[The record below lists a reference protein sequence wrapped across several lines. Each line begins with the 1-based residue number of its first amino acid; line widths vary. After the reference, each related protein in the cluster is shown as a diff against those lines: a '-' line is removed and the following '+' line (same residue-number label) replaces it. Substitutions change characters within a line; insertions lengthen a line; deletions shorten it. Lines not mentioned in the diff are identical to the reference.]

1 MGFTIF
7 IYKTALSKGETSIVL
22 DRDLP
27 LIVQPNLHYFRVLI
41 SIESTKMKIIYSL
54 IVLWLLVWQ
63 VQLSHAVREGTA
75 NAEVMIQ
82 RYEREGDFAKAALW
96 HEAAAD
102 CLKIISIP
110 MTEIQIR
117 YYVRHGKN
125 VRAERSRRELAH
137 IKERRGF
144 HLKAAKAKWGRSGM
158 EGTSS
163 ELDAEHENITQFIST
178 WVQIYPNRFYH
189 YGIYPCFFKVEQE
202 IFKRRGD
209 YAVALNLEADAVEMC
224 ADQYNEITV
233 AYFRGVALNRDAVGG
248 VAGGME
254 REVIFHREENH
265 LSKGKEDCVTQYE
278 KVQDAHRQRAALLR
292 ELADGK
298 PEMLPTKA
306 ESALRDLSRQ
316 SISPAPKLTSAQAL
330 GLADRDARIQE
341 HLKAYSGVHGYAS
354 FQGFAWFVSYYNHGW
369 GNLGIVIVDDET
381 GTALDV
387 LIVNP
392 KNR

>member
-1 MGFTIF
+1 
-7 IYKTALSKGETSIVL
+7 
-22 DRDLP
+22 
-27 LIVQPNLHYFRVLI
+27 
-41 SIESTKMKIIYSL
+41 MKIIYSL
-54 IVLWLLVWQ
+54 IFLWTLVWQ
-63 VQLSHAVREGTA
+63 VQFSHAVREGTA

-189 YGIYPCFFKVEQE
+189 YGIYPSFFKVEQE

-209 YAVALNLEADAVEMC
+209 YAAALNLEVDAAEMC
-224 ADQYNEITV
+224 TDQYNEITV
-233 AYFRGVALNRDAVGG
+233 TYFQGIALDHDAVGEG
-248 VAGGME
+248 VG
-254 REVIFHREENH
+254 REAISRRAANH
-265 LSKGKEDCVTQYE
+265 LSKVDENRVTQYE
-278 KVQDAHRQRAALLR
+278 KIRDAHRRRAALFR
-292 ELADGK
+292 EIADGK
-298 PEMLPTKA
+298 PKMSPIKA
-306 ESALRDLSRQ
+306 ETILKDLPRQ
-316 SISPAPKLTSAQAL
+316 AINPAPKLTPTQAL
-330 GLADRDARIQE
+330 RLADRDARIQE
-341 HLKAYSGVHGYAS
+341 YLKAHSGVHGYAS

-369 GNLGIVIVDDET
+369 GNLGVALVNDET
-381 GTALDV
+381 GTVLDV